1 MEKSTEAEHD
11 GGDARREIGQGAGN
25 IQRGQR
31 RTSERSR
38 MSSSSAAEKKK
49 GSIPWTLWF

>member
-25 IQRGQR
+25 TREEDVR
-31 RTSERSR
+31 
-38 MSSSSAAEKKK
+38 A
-49 GSIPWTLWF
+49 